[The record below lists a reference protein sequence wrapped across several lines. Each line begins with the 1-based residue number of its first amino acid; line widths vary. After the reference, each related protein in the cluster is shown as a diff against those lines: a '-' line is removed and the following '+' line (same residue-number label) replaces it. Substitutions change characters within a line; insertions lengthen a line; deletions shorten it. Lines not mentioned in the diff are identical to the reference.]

1 MEQKHLYLSALSVG
15 VGVGL
20 GYASGQRWSG
30 ASNAP
35 IAGVNGDQIEMELLR
50 LVQDGKDS
58 TVTFEDFPYYLRYAY
73 FSYNHHHHLC
83 LFRFFTRC
91 KVCVHLTVF

>member
-50 LVQDGKDS
+50 LVLDGKDS
-58 TVTFEDFPYYLRYAY
+58 KVTFEDFPYYLRYSHFFCKNIST
-73 FSYNHHHHLC
+73 FSF
-83 LFRFFTRC
+83 FRFYELVKVSVHFT
-91 KVCVHLTVF
+91 

>member
-50 LVQDGKDS
+50 LVLDGKDS
-58 TVTFEDFPYYLRYAY
+58 KVTFEDFPYYLRYTY
-73 FSYNHHHHLC
+73 FLFTNIYHL
-83 LFRFFTRC
+83 
-91 KVCVHLTVF
+91 